1 MARIAY
7 YRVSTSTQ
15 SIEAQR
21 SAMAGPFDKEFKDE
35 GVGGH
40 VLARDRNGFA
50 EMMAYVRE
58 ADTLYVYAIDR
69 LGRDAIDIQQTV
81 RLLRKKGVA
90 LDVRGLGVISGSVGD
105 LIVAILAQIAEME
118 RAIIRERTAAGRKLA
133 RKQLDTNGMTQN
145 GAKSLGRPP
154 ARNAAEVRAWREE
167 NDASLLDT
175 AKHFG
180 ISLSTVKRYLS
191 SSGPIAAD
199 RRHRIEA
206 PLGHGAENAVTDPVS
221 HGSDCLSPR
230 SATPEVGREVAEPF
244 LPGLPPLVG
253 PLKADL
259 YRAETALTGD
269 ETCELVVRDVD
280 VPSSATPDDR
290 EPPGVAEGTLQLSA
304 EAPAVLSSDM
314 QPRRGKPAPHSSDD
328 TSVVGGGD
336 GGTRPIEG
344 AVGVDGQMA
353 LPFDDPKGVV
363 AQ

>member
-1 MARIAY
+1 
-7 YRVSTSTQ
+7 
-15 SIEAQR
+15 
-21 SAMAGPFDKEFKDE
+21 MAGPFDKEFKDE

-81 RLLRKKGVA
+81 RLLREKGVA
-90 LDVRGLGVISGSVGD
+90 LDVRGLGVISGNVGD
-105 LIVAILAQIAEME
+105 LIVAVLAQIAGME
-118 RAIIRERTAAGRKLA
+118 RAVIRERTTAGRELA
-133 RKQLDTNGMTQN
+133 RKLLDTDGMTQN

-154 ARNAAEVRAWREE
+154 ARDPDEVRAWRKE

-191 SSGPIAAD
+191 SNGPIAVA
-199 RRHRIEA
+199 RRRRIEA
-206 PLGHGAENAVTDPVS
+206 SLGNGAENAVTGPVLRDP
-221 HGSDCLSPR
+221 DCLSLQ
-230 SATPEVGREVAEPF
+230 SATPDAGREVAEPF
-244 LPGLPPLVG
+244 LLGLPPLVG

-259 YRAETALTGD
+259 CRVETVPTGNGMR
-269 ETCELVVRDVD
+269 EVVARDVG
-280 VPSSATPDDR
+280 VPASASPDDR
-290 EPPGVAEGTLQLSA
+290 AHPGVAEGTLQLS
-304 EAPAVLSSDM
+304 EKVPAVLSSDM
-314 QPRRGKPAPHSSDD
+314 QPRRGKPAPHGSDD
-328 TSVVGGGD
+328 TSVVRGGD
-336 GGTRPIEG
+336 GGTLPIEG
-344 AVGVDGQMA
+344 AVGIDGQMA

>member
-40 VLARDRNGFA
+40 VLARDRDGFA

-81 RLLRKKGVA
+81 RLLREKGVA
-90 LDVRGLGVISGSVGD
+90 LDVKGLGVISGSVGD

-118 RAIIRERTAAGRKLA
+118 RAIIRERTAAGRELA
-133 RKQLDTNGMTQN
+133 RKQLDTDGTTQN

-154 ARNAAEVRAWREE
+154 ARDAAEVRAWRKE

-199 RRHRIEA
+199 RRHRFEA
-206 PLGHGAENAVTDPVS
+206 PLGDGAENAATDPVS

-230 SATPEVGREVAEPF
+230 SATPDVGREVAEPF
-244 LPGLPPLVG
+244 LPDLPSLVG

-259 YRAETALTGD
+259 YRAETVPTGD
-269 ETCELVVRDVD
+269 EMRDVD
-280 VPSSATPDDR
+280 VPAPASPDDR
-290 EPPGVAEGTLQLSA
+290 AQPGVAEGTPQLSKK
-304 EAPAVLSSDM
+304 APAVLSSDM
-314 QPRRGKPAPHSSDD
+314 QPRRGKPAPHGSDD

-336 GGTRPIEG
+336 GGTLPIEG
-344 AVGVDGQMA
+344 AVGIDGQMA
-353 LPFDDPKGVV
+353 LPFDVPKDAAG
-363 AQ
+363 Q

>member
-21 SAMAGPFDKEFKDE
+21 NAMVGPFDKEFKDE
-35 GVGGH
+35 GVGGR
-40 VLARDRNGFA
+40 VLARDRNGFS

-58 ADTLYVYAIDR
+58 ADTLCVYAIDR

-81 RLLRKKGVA
+81 RLLREKGVA

-105 LIVAILAQIAEME
+105 LIVALLAQIAEME

-133 RKQLDTNGMTQN
+133 RKRLDTDGMTQN

-154 ARNAAEVRAWREE
+154 ARDAAEVRAWRKE

-199 RRHRIEA
+199 RRHWIEA
-206 PLGHGAENAVTDPVS
+206 PLGDGAENAVTGPVF
-221 HGSDCLSPR
+221 HDFDCLSLR
-230 SATPEVGREVAEPF
+230 SATPDAGREVAEPF

-259 YRAETALTGD
+259 NRVDTVPTGD
-269 ETCELVVRDVD
+269 EMREALVRDVD
-280 VPSSATPDDR
+280 VPASATPDAEAHPD
-290 EPPGVAEGTLQLSA
+290 VAEGSLQLSEKA
-304 EAPAVLSSDM
+304 TAVLSSDM
-314 QPRRGKPAPHSSDD
+314 QPRRGKPAPHGSDD
-328 TSVVGGGD
+328 TSVVGGSD
-336 GGTRPIEG
+336 GGTLPIEG
-344 AVGVDGQMA
+344 AVGIDGQMA
-353 LPFDDPKGVV
+353 LPFGGPKGVIV
-363 AQ
+363 Q